1 MRRQLGFTLVESVVS
16 IAVLAIIMSTVFY
29 LFDFGREQFAIGVMR
44 TGFSNDIRLVTTT
57 LSRDIKL
64 SALEGFQLDVP
75 KNSSFTVGGKSY
87 TASRQ
92 ALSFPTLKDW
102 SDGTAQYD
110 NASGLPIY
118 NTYILWGCSG
128 HTPEGNLF
136 RIELNAPN
144 NQGQPINAV
153 ALGAATNSLFGG
165 LSPGVVNYG
174 TPSYRFHRTMA
185 RSVTHMSIEYRSVVD
200 QPTHVEVTLRFMGR
214 ARGNTAVER
223 VESSEIVVRAAPG
236 NHSTF

>member
-1 MRRQLGFTLVESVVS
+1 MRRRFGFTLVESIVS
-16 IAVLAIIMSTVFY
+16 IAVLSIIMATVFY

-44 TGFSNDIRLVTTT
+44 TGFSNDIRMVTTT

-64 SALEGFQLDVP
+64 SCLEGFQLDVP
-75 KNSSFTVGGKSY
+75 KNSDFSFGGKNY

-92 ALSFPTLKDW
+92 SLSFPTLKDW

-128 HTPEGNLF
+128 HSPEGNLF
-136 RIELNAPN
+136 RIELNAPA
-144 NQGQPINAV
+144 NQGKPIDAGE
-153 ALGAATNSLFGG
+153 LAAASSSLFGG
-165 LSPGVVNYG
+165 LNPGVVNYG
-174 TPSYRFHRTMA
+174 KPKYRFHRTMA
-185 RSVTHMSIEYRSVVD
+185 RSVTHMRVEYHSVVD
-200 QPTHVEVTLRFMGR
+200 QPTQVEVTLRFFGR
-214 ARGNTAVER
+214 VRGNTVAER

-236 NHSTF
+236 NHATF

>member
-1 MRRQLGFTLVESVVS
+1 M
-16 IAVLAIIMSTVFY
+16 ATVFY

-44 TGFSNDIRLVTTT
+44 TGFSNDIRSVTTT

-64 SALEGFQLDVP
+64 SCLDGFQLDVP
-75 KNSSFTVGGKSY
+75 KNSGFSLGGKNY
-87 TASRQ
+87 AASRQ

-118 NTYILWGCSG
+118 NTYILWACSG

-136 RIELNAPN
+136 RIELNDPN
-144 NQGQPINAV
+144 N
-153 ALGAATNSLFGG
+153 LGKPMDSVQLAGATNSLFGG
-165 LSPGVVNYG
+165 LSPGVVSYG
-174 TPSYRFHRTMA
+174 TPKYRFHRTMA
-185 RSVTHMSIEYRSVVD
+185 RSVTHMAVEYRSVVD
-200 QPTHVEVTLRFMGR
+200 QPTHVEVTLRFLGR

-236 NHSTF
+236 NHGSI